1 MSIIF
6 FVESPSVDI
15 SKYTIKNLPS
25 SSGRLDVISRC
36 ILAAL
41 LNKDRFERNVQI
53 WIFLEKYGTFIFD
66 SEQLEY
72 DNFPKN
78 ELLLA
83 DFLVCLIQN
92 NNSTIKL
99 NDNPLSSVQISKMDI
114 FDALKQFKKLNY
126 DIFVLSEEGV
136 DFFTCINELYSKDNM
151 IFVIGSQSGEFISS
165 KELSAMDFTNIS
177 LGAQSYLASS
187 VIRLIKLY
195 IMKFL

>member
-6 FVESPSVDI
+6 FVKSASVDI
-15 SKYTIKNLPS
+15 SKYTIKNLPG

-36 ILAAL
+36 ILAVL

-72 DNFPKN
+72 DTLPKN

-83 DFLVCLIQN
+83 DFLVDLIQN
-92 NNSTIKL
+92 TNSTSKL
-99 NDNPLSSVQISKMDI
+99 NDNPLSSVQTSKMDI

-126 DIFVLSEEGV
+126 NIFVLSEGGE
-136 DFFTCINELYSKDNM
+136 DFFTCINELHSKDNM

-165 KELSAMDFTNIS
+165 KELSAMDFTNVS
-177 LGAQSYLASS
+177 FGPQSYLASS
-187 VIRLIKLY
+187 VILLIKLY

>member
-6 FVESPSVDI
+6 FVKSASVDI
-15 SKYTIKNLPS
+15 SKYTIKNLPG

-41 LNKDRFERNVQI
+41 LNKDRFERKVQI
-53 WIFLEKYGTFIFD
+53 WIFLEKYRTFIFD
-66 SEQLEY
+66 SERLEY
-72 DNFPKN
+72 GILPKN

-83 DFLVCLIQN
+83 DFLVDLIQN
-92 NNSTIKL
+92 TNSTIKL
-99 NDNPLSSVQISKMDI
+99 NDNPLSSVQTSKMDI

-126 DIFVLSEEGV
+126 NIFVLSERGE
-136 DFFTCINELYSKDNM
+136 DFFTCINELHSKDNM

-165 KELSAMDFTNIS
+165 KELSAMDFTIVS
-177 LGAQSYLASS
+177 LGPQSYLASS

-195 IMKFL
+195 IIKFL

>member
-6 FVESPSVDI
+6 FVKSASVDI

-66 SEQLEY
+66 SERLEY
-72 DNFPKN
+72 DTLPKN

-83 DFLVCLIQN
+83 DFLVDLIQN
-92 NNSTIKL
+92 TNSTTKL
-99 NDNPLSSVQISKMDI
+99 KDNPLSSVQTSKMDI

-126 DIFVLSEEGV
+126 DIFVLSEGGE

-151 IFVIGSQSGEFISS
+151 IFVIGSQSGEFINS
-165 KELSAMDFTNIS
+165 KELSAMDFTNVS

-187 VIRLIKLY
+187 IIRLIKLY

>member
-6 FVESPSVDI
+6 FVKSASVDI
-15 SKYTIKNLPS
+15 SKYTIKNLPG

-41 LNKDRFERNVQI
+41 LNKDRFDRNIQI

-66 SEQLEY
+66 SERLEY
-72 DNFPKN
+72 DTLPKN

-83 DFLVCLIQN
+83 DFLVDLIQN
-92 NNSTIKL
+92 TNSTSKL
-99 NDNPLSSVQISKMDI
+99 NDNPLSSVQTSKMDI
-114 FDALKQFKKLNY
+114 FDALQQFKKLNY
-126 DIFVLSEEGV
+126 EIFVLSEGGE
-136 DFFTCINELYSKDNM
+136 DFFTCINELHSKDNM

-165 KELSAMDFTNIS
+165 KGLSAMDFTNVS
-177 LGAQSYLASS
+177 LGPQSYLASS

>member
-6 FVESPSVDI
+6 FVKSASVDI
-15 SKYTIKNLPS
+15 SKYTIKNLPG

-66 SEQLEY
+66 SERLEY
-72 DNFPKN
+72 DTLPKN

-83 DFLVCLIQN
+83 DFLVYLIQN
-92 NNSTIKL
+92 TNSTIKL
-99 NDNPLSSVQISKMDI
+99 NDNPLSSVQTSKMDI
-114 FDALKQFKKLNY
+114 FDALQQFKKLNY
-126 DIFVLSEEGV
+126 EIFVLSEGGE
-136 DFFTCINELYSKDNM
+136 DFFTCINELHSKDNM

-165 KELSAMDFTNIS
+165 KGLSAMDFTNVS
-177 LGAQSYLASS
+177 LGPQSYLASS
-187 VIRLIKLY
+187 VIRRIKLY

>member
-6 FVESPSVDI
+6 FVKSASVDI
-15 SKYTIKNLPS
+15 SKYTIKNLPG

-41 LNKDRFERNVQI
+41 LNKDRFERKVQI
-53 WIFLEKYGTFIFD
+53 WIFLEKYRTFIFD
-66 SEQLEY
+66 SERLEY
-72 DNFPKN
+72 DILPKN

-83 DFLVCLIQN
+83 DFLVDLIQN
-92 NNSTIKL
+92 TNSTIKL
-99 NDNPLSSVQISKMDI
+99 NDNPLSSVQTSKMDI

-126 DIFVLSEEGV
+126 NIFVLSERGE
-136 DFFTCINELYSKDNM
+136 DFFTCINELHSKDNM

-165 KELSAMDFTNIS
+165 KELSAMNFTIVS
-177 LGAQSYLASS
+177 LGPQSYLASS

-195 IMKFL
+195 IIKFL

>member
-6 FVESPSVDI
+6 FVKSASVDI
-15 SKYTIKNLPS
+15 SKYTIKNLPG

-41 LNKDRFERNVQI
+41 LNKDRFERKVQI
-53 WIFLEKYGTFIFD
+53 WIFLEKYRTFIFD
-66 SEQLEY
+66 SERLEY
-72 DNFPKN
+72 DILPKN

-83 DFLVCLIQN
+83 DFLVDLIQN
-92 NNSTIKL
+92 TNSTIKL
-99 NDNPLSSVQISKMDI
+99 NDNPLSSVQTSKMDI

-126 DIFVLSEEGV
+126 NIFVLSERGE
-136 DFFTCINELYSKDNM
+136 DFFTCINELHSKDNM

-165 KELSAMDFTNIS
+165 KELSAMDFTNVS
-177 LGAQSYLASS
+177 LGPQSYLASS

>member
-6 FVESPSVDI
+6 FVKSASVDI
-15 SKYTIKNLPS
+15 SKYAIKNLPG

-53 WIFLEKYGTFIFD
+53 WIFLDKYGTFIFD
-66 SEQLEY
+66 SERLEY
-72 DNFPKN
+72 DTFPKN

-83 DFLVCLIQN
+83 DFLVDLIQN
-92 NNSTIKL
+92 TNSTMKL
-99 NDNPLSSVQISKMDI
+99 KDNPLNSVQTSKMDI

-126 DIFVLSEEGV
+126 DIFVLSEGGE
-136 DFFTCINELYSKDNM
+136 DFFTCINELHSKDNM
-151 IFVIGSQSGEFISS
+151 IFLIGSQSGEFISS
-165 KELSAMDFTNIS
+165 KKLSAMNFTNVS
-177 LGAQSYLASS
+177 LGHQSYLASS
-187 VIRLIKLY
+187 IIRLIKLY